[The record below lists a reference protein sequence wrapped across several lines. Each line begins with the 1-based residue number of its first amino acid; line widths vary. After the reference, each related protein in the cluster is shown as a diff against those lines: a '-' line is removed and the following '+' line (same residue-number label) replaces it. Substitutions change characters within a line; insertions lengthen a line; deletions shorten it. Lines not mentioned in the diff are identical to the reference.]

1 MKRLLAVGRMRQ
13 RVLTLLACITL
24 LTGVSSRA
32 RAHDQSFSYVD
43 LTLAPHSAT
52 VRLSVHRSDAARALG
67 LAHTDSLEHAATLVP
82 YAPTLVRMLGPRLS
96 VSADHRV
103 RPIVWTGVALRPER
117 RAIELTGHI
126 DWPGTPG
133 QIGVTA
139 RMFPD
144 NNLHETFVNVYEAKR
159 LLRQDVFTDSHRAFD
174 MYTTGAEGQW
184 AVFVTFVAAGIHHI
198 FIGPDHI
205 LFVVGL
211 LLLGGG
217 VGRIL
222 KITTGFTIAHSIT
235 LALAT
240 LGILQPPAR
249 IVEPLIALSIIYIG
263 IDNLRRRGEPGQR
276 DGRPWVAFAF
286 GLVHGF
292 GFASVLTQ
300 LGLPRFALGTSL
312 LAFNVGV
319 ELGQACIVLTALP
332 LLALLRAQWPRI
344 APRALSF
351 ASWGVVLAG
360 GWWFVERVFLGG

>member
-1 MKRLLAVGRMRQ
+1 MKRSPATALARQ
-13 RVLTLLACITL
+13 LVLSLLACATV
-24 LTGVSSRA
+24 LTCMTA
-32 RAHDQSFSYVD
+32 QAQAHDQSFSYVD
-43 LTLAPHSAT
+43 LTLAQHSAS
-52 VRLSVHRSDAARALG
+52 VRLSVHRRDAARALG
-67 LAHTDSLEHAATLVP
+67 LVTTDSLEHAATLVQ
-82 YAPTLVRMLGPRLS
+82 YAPTLLRILGPRVS
-96 VSADHRV
+96 VTADQHV
-103 RPIVWTGVALRPER
+103 RPIMWTGVALRPER
-117 RAIELTGHI
+117 RAVEFTGHVE
-126 DWPGTPG
+126 WPGPPG
-133 QIGVTA
+133 RIGVA
-139 RMFPD
+139 AHMFPD

-159 LLRQDVFTDSHRAFD
+159 LLREEVLTDSHRAFE
-174 MYTTGAEGQW
+174 MYTTGAQGQW
-184 AVFVTFVAAGIHHI
+184 AVFVTFVGAGIHHI

-205 LFVVGL
+205 LFVIGL

-222 KITTGFTIAHSIT
+222 KITTGFTVAHSIT

-249 IVEPLIALSIIYIG
+249 IVEPLIALSILYVG
-263 IDNLRRRGEPGQR
+263 VDNLRRRGESGQR

-319 ELGQACIVLTALP
+319 ELGQACIVLAALP

-344 APRALSF
+344 APRAISF